1 MDDQPHNHHR
11 LIWAPVLSLTGVLAQ
26 YTVNLLTAS
35 MLNSMASP
43 PTPAPT
49 SKNAVWTDKETRSLV
64 CFLHQHHSKQA
75 DGVNF
80 KVSLYKEAAIHIM
93 PLYDPRR
100 GGPCKTDK
108 TVKTKWTTNV
118 SPC

>member
-1 MDDQPHNHHR
+1 
-11 LIWAPVLSLTGVLAQ
+11 
-26 YTVNLLTAS
+26 

-49 SKNAVWTDKETRSLV
+49 SKNAMWTDKETRSLV
-64 CFLHQHHSKQA
+64 RFLHQHRSKQA
-75 DGVNF
+75 NGANF
-80 KVSLYKEAAIHIM
+80 KVSLYKEAAIHIA

-100 GGPCKTDK
+100 GGPRKTDK